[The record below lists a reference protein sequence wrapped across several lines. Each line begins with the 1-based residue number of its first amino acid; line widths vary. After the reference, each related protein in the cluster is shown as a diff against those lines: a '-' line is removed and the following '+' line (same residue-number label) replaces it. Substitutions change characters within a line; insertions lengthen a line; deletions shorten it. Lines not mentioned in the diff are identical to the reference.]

1 MADNNTATQAP
12 QQTPAPNPA
21 LRTLDRLVGTWDVSG
36 EDIQGQV
43 KFEWMEGGYFLMQH
57 VNFVHD
63 GRPIKGIEI
72 IGYDEPSNSL
82 KSHYFGN
89 DPSGIL
95 EYTWELSDDTLTIWY
110 GEAGSPSKFTGKFSA
125 DGNSNTGAWEWP
137 GGGYSSTMTRREA

>member
-63 GRPIKGIEI
+63 GRPITGI
-72 IGYDEPSNSL
+72 
-82 KSHYFGN
+82 
-89 DPSGIL
+89 
-95 EYTWELSDDTLTIWY
+95 
-110 GEAGSPSKFTGKFSA
+110 
-125 DGNSNTGAWEWP
+125 
-137 GGGYSSTMTRREA
+137 